1 MQNIQNLRIA
11 AAQIQRS
18 QKSSQSVSKS
28 AGLTLLESMIALS
41 IFAVVIWAAMANY
54 TSANATQAASQMATE
69 LQSLRANVKDLY
81 SGQGNFGSADAAKYE
96 PITASL
102 IAAKKVPSTLNQNT
116 KDGKLT
122 TGTGGAVVI
131 EGKDSD
137 FTITYSGVPKAL
149 CISAL
154 TGAGANGWIDMK
166 VNGDEKG
173 AAKYTPSAAA
183 DACEEDTENTIIFRG
198 A

>member
-11 AAQIQRS
+11 TAQIQRS
-18 QKSSQSVSKS
+18 QKSAQSVSKF

-81 SGQGNFGSADAAKYE
+81 SGQGSFGAADATYVD
-96 PITASL
+96 ITTSL
-102 IAAKKVPSTLNQNT
+102 IAAKKVPTTLNHA
-116 KDGKLT
+116 DGKTLK
-122 TGTGGAVVI
+122 TGTGGSVLIKGNA
-131 EGKDSD
+131 SD
-137 FTITYSGVPKAL
+137 FTITYKGVPEAQ

-154 TGAGANGWIDMK
+154 TGAGANGWLDI
-166 VNGDEKG
+166 KG
-173 AAKYTPSAAA
+173 NAIAAAEKYTPTEAAKSCA
-183 DACEEDTENTIIFRG
+183 EKANEIVFRG

>member
-11 AAQIQRS
+11 AVQIQRN

-69 LQSLRANVKDLY
+69 LQSLRASVKDLY
-81 SGQGNFGSADAAKYE
+81 SGQGNFGTDDADYD

-102 IAAKKVPSTLNQNT
+102 IDAKKVPSTLQST
-116 KDGKLT
+116 DGKTLK
-122 TGTGGAVVI
+122 TGTGGSVDI
-131 EGKDSD
+131 QGNNSD
-137 FTITYSGVPKAL
+137 FTITYDKVPKAL

-154 TGAGANGWIDMK
+154 TGAGANGWLNMK
-166 VNGDEKG
+166 GTTGNE
-173 AAKYTPSAAA
+173 AAKFTPAAA
-183 DACEEDTENTIIFRG
+183 TTACSHATENKLIFRG

>member
-54 TSANATQAASQMATE
+54 TTANATQSASQMAIE
-69 LQSLRANVKDLY
+69 LQSLRNSVKDLN
-81 SGQGNFGSADAAKYE
+81 SGQGGVFGDTTGVDMNAA
-96 PITASL
+96 IIGAQR
-102 IAAKKVPSTLNQNT
+102 VPSTLNIS
-116 KDGKLT
+116 GT
-122 TGTGGAVVI
+122 TIKTVNGGEVKIKGYVSDYTIEYTGIG
-131 EGKDSD
+131 
-137 FTITYSGVPKAL
+137 KAL
-149 CISAL
+149 CVSAL
-154 TGAGANGWIDMK
+154 TGPGANGWLKMK
-166 VNGDEKG
+166 GTLGSE
-173 AAKYTPSAAA
+173 AAKFTPA
-183 DACEEDTENTIIFRG
+183 DAAKACNSDTDNTIIFRG

>member
-1 MQNIQNLRIA
+1 MQNIQNLRISTV
-11 AAQIQRS
+11 QIQRS

-69 LQSLRANVKDLY
+69 LQSLRASVKDLY
-81 SGQGNFGSADAAKYE
+81 SGQGNFGAADATSVD
-96 PITASL
+96 ITTSL
-102 IAAKKVPSTLNQNT
+102 IDAKKVPSTLNYA
-116 KDGKLT
+116 DGETLK
-122 TGTGGAVVI
+122 TGTGGTVVVM
-131 EGKDSD
+131 GGNSD
-137 FTITYSGVPKAL
+137 FTITYDKVPKAQ

-154 TGAGANGWIDMK
+154 TGAGANGWLDMK
-166 VNGDEKG
+166 GPTGNA
-173 AAKYTPSAAA
+173 AAKFTPTTAAA
-183 DACEEDTENTIIFRG
+183 ACSDPKENKLVFRG

>member
-54 TSANATQAASQMATE
+54 TTANATQSASQMAIE
-69 LQSLRANVKDLY
+69 LQSLRNSVKDLN
-81 SGQGNFGSADAAKYE
+81 SGQGGVFGNTDGENMTAA
-96 PITASL
+96 IIGAQR
-102 IAAKKVPSTLNQNT
+102 VPSTLNIS
-116 KDGKLT
+116 GT
-122 TGTGGAVVI
+122 TIKTVNGGEVIIKGYVSDYTIEYTGIG
-131 EGKDSD
+131 
-137 FTITYSGVPKAL
+137 KAL
-149 CISAL
+149 CVSAL
-154 TGAGANGWIDMK
+154 TGPGANGWLKIKANDATA
-166 VNGDEKG
+166 
-173 AAKYTPSAAA
+173 AAKFTPAAA
-183 DACEEDTENTIIFRG
+183 ATACNEATNNTLVFHG

>member
-81 SGQGNFGSADAAKYE
+81 SGQGNFGAADATYAD
-96 PITASL
+96 ITASM

-116 KDGKLT
+116 TDGTLK
-122 TGTGGAVVI
+122 TGTGGSVVI

-137 FTITYSGVPKAL
+137 FTITYDTVPKAQ

-154 TGAGANGWIDMK
+154 TGAGANGWLDMK
-166 VNGDEKG
+166 GTTGNA
-173 AAKYTPSAAA
+173 AAKFTPTTAAT
-183 DACEEDTENTIIFRG
+183 ACSSDTANTLIFRG